1 MPTIERR
8 RFLTPGPAGDLE
20 VLLEP
25 CDERGVPGPT
35 AVLCHPHPRGGG
47 SLENKVVYSAARALR
62 SAGWHTLRFNF
73 RGVGKS
79 GGEHDGEGAEKDDV
93 RALLSLARESARADD
108 PLLLLGYSFGAW
120 MGLPVGEEDPRVTR
134 LIGIGLPLDL
144 REFSLSPVGQK
155 PILVIQG
162 TRDEFART
170 ETARTWARARGAST
184 ELLLLE
190 TDHFFG
196 EKLAEVEESVRGFA
210 RI

>member
-1 MPTIERR
+1 
-8 RFLTPGPAGDLE
+8 
-20 VLLEP
+20 
-25 CDERGVPGPT
+25 
-35 AVLCHPHPRGGG
+35 
-47 SLENKVVYSAARALR
+47 
-62 SAGWHTLRFNF
+62 
-73 RGVGKS
+73 
-79 GGEHDGEGAEKDDV
+79 
-93 RALLSLARESARADD
+93 
-108 PLLLLGYSFGAW
+108 